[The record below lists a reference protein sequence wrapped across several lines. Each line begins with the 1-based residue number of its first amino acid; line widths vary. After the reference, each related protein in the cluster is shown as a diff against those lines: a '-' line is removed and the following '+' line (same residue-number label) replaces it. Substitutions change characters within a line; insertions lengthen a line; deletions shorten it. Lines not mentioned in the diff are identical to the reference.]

1 MDFEIK
7 LNDIFGKDNVRL
19 QESMAEHTSFRIG
32 GPADYYVTPQD
43 PESLAQGIALCAE
56 ENVPYYIVGNGT
68 NLLIADRGF
77 RGVIFQILRTM
88 DSITC
93 REEDGVLL
101 LFAQAGALLSR
112 AARTVAE
119 KGYAGFEFAAGIPG
133 TIGGAVM
140 MNAGAYGGE
149 IGDHLLYV
157 DVLDEKGQTL
167 RLTLPELAFGY
178 RRSIV
183 MDKGYIVLDVC
194 MSFEK
199 GDPDAVMQRVEELS
213 GKRKSSQPLDY
224 PSAGSTFKRPEGYFA
239 GKLIQDCGL
248 KGLTVGGAQV
258 SEKHA
263 GFVINIGGAT
273 AADVRELIRQVQAKV
288 KEQFGVLLEPEIRM
302 IGEFE

>member
-7 LNDIFGKDNVRL
+7 LIDIFGKDNVRL
-19 QESMAEHTSFRIG
+19 HESMAEHTSFRIG

-273 AADVRELIRQVQAKV
+273 AADVRELIRQGQERV
-288 KEQFGVLLEPEIRM
+288 KDQFGVLLEPEIRM

>member
-7 LNDIFGKDNVRL
+7 LIDIFGKDNVRL

-43 PESLAQGIALCAE
+43 PESLARGIALCAE
-56 ENVPYYIVGNGT
+56 EKVPYYIVGNGT
-68 NLLIADRGF
+68 NLLIADKGF
-77 RGVIFQILRTM
+77 RGVIFQILRSM

-101 LFAQAGALLSR
+101 VFAQAGTLLSR

-119 KGYAGFEFAAGIPG
+119 KGYTGFEFAVGIPG

-167 RLTLPELAFGY
+167 RLTLPELDFGY

-183 MDKGYIVLDVC
+183 MDRGYIVLGVC

-213 GKRKSSQPLDY
+213 GKRRSSQPLEY

-273 AADVRELIRQVQAKV
+273 AADVRELIRQVQERV
-288 KEQFGVLLEPEIRM
+288 KDQFGVLMEPEIRM

>member
-93 REEDGVLL
+93 REEDSVLL

-239 GKLIQDCGL
+239 GKLIMDAGFR
-248 KGLTVGGAQV
+248 GYSVGDACV
-258 SEKHA
+258 SEKHC
-263 GFVINIGGAT
+263 GFVINKGHAT
-273 AADVRELIRQVQAKV
+273 AADVKKLMQDVSDGVFDR
-288 KEQFGVLLEPEIRM
+288 FGVRLEPEVRFL
-302 IGEFE
+302 GEL

>member
-157 DVLDEKGQTL
+157 DVLDEKGQML

>member
-93 REEDGVLL
+93 REEDSVLL

>member
-7 LNDIFGKDNVRL
+7 LIDIFGKDNVRL

-43 PESLAQGIALCAE
+43 PESLARGIALCAE
-56 ENVPYYIVGNGT
+56 EKVPYYIVGNGT
-68 NLLIADRGF
+68 NLLIADKGF
-77 RGVIFQILRTM
+77 RGVIFQILRSM

-101 LFAQAGALLSR
+101 VFAQAGTLLSR

-119 KGYAGFEFAAGIPG
+119 KGYTGFEFAVGIPG

-167 RLTLPELAFGY
+167 RLTLPELDFGY

-183 MDKGYIVLDVC
+183 MDKGYIVLEVC
-194 MSFEK
+194 LQFEK
-199 GDPDAVMQRVEELS
+199 GDRDAILQRVEELLA
-213 GKRKSSQPLDY
+213 KRKKSQPLEY
-224 PSAGSTFKRPEGYFA
+224 PSAGSMFKRPVGYFA
-239 GKLIQDCGL
+239 AALIDQCGL
-248 KGLTVGGAQV
+248 KGYTVGGAQV

-263 GFVINIGGAT
+263 GFVVNRGGAT
-273 AADVRELIRQVQAKV
+273 CGDVLRLVDDVRERVLKDTGVELEMEV
-288 KEQFGVLLEPEIRM
+288 KILG
-302 IGEFE
+302 

>member
-43 PESLAQGIALCAE
+43 PESLAQGIALCVE

-273 AADVRELIRQVQAKV
+273 AADVRELIRQVQERV
-288 KEQFGVLLEPEIRM
+288 KDQFGVLLEPEIRM

>member
-7 LNDIFGKDNVRL
+7 LIDIFGKDNVRL
-19 QESMAEHTSFRIG
+19 HESMAEHTSFRIG

-43 PESLAQGIALCAE
+43 PESLARGIALCAE
-56 ENVPYYIVGNGT
+56 EKVPYYIVGNGT
-68 NLLIADRGF
+68 NLLIADKGF
-77 RGVIFQILRTM
+77 RGVIFQILRSM

-101 LFAQAGALLSR
+101 VFAQAGTLLSR

-119 KGYAGFEFAAGIPG
+119 KGYSGFEFAVGIPG

-167 RLTLPELAFGY
+167 RLTLPELDFGY

-183 MDKGYIVLDVC
+183 MDRGYIVLGVC

-213 GKRKSSQPLDY
+213 GKRRSSQPLEY

-273 AADVRELIRQVQAKV
+273 AADVRELIRQVQERV
-288 KEQFGVLLEPEIRM
+288 KDQFGVLMEPEIRM